1 MPDGILECSKNT
13 VWDGIPRKETMSRNH
28 NATIAAET
36 IQVLEKGWYEA
47 PSGRRV
53 EIQASLEHTVKG
65 TRLYTPQE
73 LERLEPLNEKRFETI
88 IEFTPETTL
97 EAAARLSDERQDTVM
112 CLNFASA
119 KNPGGGFLGGAQAQE
134 ESLARSSGLYPTLTS
149 KPAFY
154 AFHRAQHDLLYSDH
168 MIYSPDVPV
177 IRDDAGNLLEQPY
190 LSAFITSPAPN
201 AGAIESNQPHSL
213 EKIPSVL
220 EHRAAKILTL
230 ATRYKHTRLVLGA
243 WGCGV
248 FKNDPAIVARA
259 FVVHL
264 TKGAAFF
271 GLFERVVFA
280 IYDSKPGAPTLE
292 AFRKAFPSS

>member
-1 MPDGILECSKNT
+1 VN
-13 VWDGIPRKETMSRNH
+13 RNR

-36 IQVLEKGWYEA
+36 IQVLEKGWYES
-47 PSGRRV
+47 PTGNRIELR
-53 EIQASLEHTVKG
+53 ASLEHAVKG
-65 TRLYTPQE
+65 TRLYEPHE
-73 LERLEPLNEKRFETI
+73 LERLKPLLEKRFETR

-97 EAAARLSDERQDTVM
+97 EAAARLSREREDAVM

-177 IRDDAGNLLEQPY
+177 FRDDAGGFLEQPY
-190 LSAFITSPAPN
+190 LATFITSPAPN
-201 AGAIESNQPHSL
+201 AGAIQTNQPQSL
-213 EKIPSVL
+213 EQIPSVL

-230 ATRYKHTRLVLGA
+230 AGHQQHTRLVLGA

-248 FKNDPAIVARA
+248 FKNDPVTVARA
-259 FVVHL
+259 FAVHL
-264 TKGAAFF
+264 AHGGPFC
-271 GLFERVVFA
+271 GMFERVVFA

-292 AFRKAFPSS
+292 AFRRGFTSI

>member
-1 MPDGILECSKNT
+1 MSSNTSKTPSWT
-13 VWDGIPRKETMSRNH
+13 VFTRKRKVMSRNH
-28 NATIAAET
+28 NASIASET
-36 IQVLEKGWYEA
+36 VQILEQGWYES
-47 PSGRRV
+47 PSGHRIELRT
-53 EIQASLEHTVKG
+53 SLEHAVAG
-65 TRLYTPQE
+65 TKLYAPQE
-73 LERLEPLNEKRFETI
+73 LDRLEPLNENRFETVF
-88 IEFTPETTL
+88 EFTPETTL
-97 EAAARLSDERQDTVM
+97 EAASRLSHERADAVM

-177 IRDDAGNLLEQPY
+177 FRDDAGGFLETPY
-190 LSAFITSPAPN
+190 LAAFITSPAPN
-201 AGAIESNQPHSL
+201 AGAIQTNQPESL
-213 EKIPSVL
+213 EQIPSVL

-230 ATRYKHTRLVLGA
+230 ATRHEHTRLVLGA

-248 FKNDPAIVARA
+248 FKNDPVTVARA
-259 FVVHL
+259 FAMNLAH
-264 TKGAAFF
+264 GGPFS
-271 GLFERVVFA
+271 GMFECVVFA

-292 AFRKAFPSS
+292 AFRRGFISI

>member
-1 MPDGILECSKNT
+1 
-13 VWDGIPRKETMSRNH
+13 MSRNH

-36 IQVLEKGWYEA
+36 IQVLEKGWYE
-47 PSGRRV
+47 SLTGHRV
-53 EIQASLEHTVKG
+53 ELQASLEHSVIG
-65 TRLYTPQE
+65 TRLYAPDE
-73 LERLEPLNEKRFETI
+73 LERLEPLNETRFETVF
-88 IEFTPETTL
+88 EFTPETTL
-97 EAAARLSDERQDTVM
+97 EAAARLSSEREDTVA

-190 LSAFITSPAPN
+190 LTAFITSPAPN
-201 AGAIESNQPHSL
+201 AGAIKTNQPESL
-213 EKIPSVL
+213 ELIPSVL
-220 EHRAAKILTL
+220 TGRAAKILTL
-230 ATRYKHTRLVLGA
+230 AERHKHTRLVLGA

-248 FKNDPAIVARA
+248 FKNDPAIVAKSFA
-259 FVVHL
+259 VHL
-264 TKGAAFF
+264 AHGGSFS
-271 GLFERVVFA
+271 GMFERVVFA

-292 AFRKAFPSS
+292 AFRQGFTPS

>member
-1 MPDGILECSKNT
+1 
-13 VWDGIPRKETMSRNH
+13 MSRNH
-28 NATIAAET
+28 NASIAAET
-36 IQVLEKGWYEA
+36 IQILNQGWYES
-47 PSGRRV
+47 PSGQRV
-53 EIQASLEHTVKG
+53 EIQASLEHAVKG
-65 TRLYTPQE
+65 TRLYTPAE
-73 LERLEPLNEKRFETI
+73 LERLEPLNENRFETI

-97 EAAARLSDERQDTVM
+97 EAAARLSHEREDTVM

-154 AFHRAQHDLLYSDH
+154 AFHRSQHDLLYSDH
-168 MIYSPDVPV
+168 MIYSLDVPM
-177 IRDDAGNLLEQPY
+177 IRDDAGNLVEKPY

-201 AGAIESNQPHSL
+201 AGAILTNQPESL
-213 EKIPSVL
+213 ELIPSVL
-220 EHRAAKILTL
+220 TGRAAKILRL
-230 ATRYKHTRLVLGA
+230 AERHKHTRLVLGA

-248 FKNDPAIVARA
+248 FKNDPVTVARA
-259 FVVHL
+259 FAVHL
-264 TKGAAFF
+264 AKDEPFF

-292 AFRKAFPSS
+292 AFRQGFTSN